1 MNFNTE
7 DSCFFQQVPEGED
20 ADPEISIDGGLD
32 SHEED
37 RIEHMVETV
46 NGEHENDPIKNH
58 FKGDGNQEG
67 DQEGRVSLD
76 GSIQQT

>member
-7 DSCFFQQVPEGED
+7 DSCFQQVPEGED

-32 SHEED
+32 SHEDD
-37 RIEHMVETV
+37 RVEHIVRV
-46 NGEHENDPIKNH
+46 KGEHENDPIKNH
-58 FKGDGNQEG
+58 FKGDENQEG